1 MSTENNEPLDAKIN
15 DLVVIGH
22 TKLASLVSLLDYHI
36 NHFDIYIDEQQ
47 DDYAKTRLKHKLN
60 EFHQKF
66 SNYEIDLTQVDLVTP
81 PPNDVTFWRHD
92 KLLKLNNFLDDCLDH
107 LSVNK
112 INNHISTLNGH
123 FFSLMY
129 FYTQRDGFNLS
140 KEW

>member
-1 MSTENNEPLDAKIN
+1 MSTENNGPLDDKIGN
-15 DLVVIGH
+15 LVVTGH
-22 TKLASLVSLLDYHI
+22 LKLASLASLLEHHI
-36 NHFDIYIDEQQ
+36 NHFDTYNDELQ
-47 DDYAKTRLKHKLN
+47 DDSAKTKLKHKIN
-60 EFHQKF
+60 EFHQRF

-81 PPNDVTFWRHD
+81 PPNDLKLWRHD

-129 FYTQRDGFNLS
+129 FYIQSNGFNLS
-140 KEW
+140 REW